1 MNAGLALPLVLFA
14 VTCSACGSVS
24 PLAPGEGAASPAPP
38 ADSARLSGWV
48 YMRSGS
54 EDPPIADAAI
64 QLSTS
69 GGNVSILTDAYGR
82 YELVLPRGTVSI
94 TASKEGYES
103 TTWELKLL
111 EDTVL
116 NFGLVRK

>member
-1 MNAGLALPLVLFA
+1 V
-14 VTCSACGSVS
+14 
-24 PLAPGEGAASPAPP
+24 
-38 ADSARLSGWV
+38 RLSGWV
-48 YMRSGS
+48 YIRSGS

-69 GGNVSILTDAYGR
+69 AGNVSILTDAHGH
-82 YELVLPRGTVSI
+82 YEVVLPRGTVSI

-111 EDTVL
+111 GDTVL